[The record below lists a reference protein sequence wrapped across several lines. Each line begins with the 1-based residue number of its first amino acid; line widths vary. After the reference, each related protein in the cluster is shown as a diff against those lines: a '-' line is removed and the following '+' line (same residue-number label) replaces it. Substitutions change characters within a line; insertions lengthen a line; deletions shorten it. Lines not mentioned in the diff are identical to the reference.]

1 VTDFRNPHITGFL
14 VPPLVTSVDVRS
26 DGAIVAMLD
35 RPPSELW
42 VSIFRRE
49 VAGLQGAMG
58 IADIRIEGAEI
69 LFFGSLADARGLAN
83 KVRELVDRITKMRFD
98 ERAARQDAEF
108 TDGTGGAQTSF
119 DRND

>member
-1 VTDFRNPHITGFL
+1 VTDFQNPRITGFL
-14 VPPLVTSVDVRS
+14 VPRLVKSVDVRS

-49 VAGLQGAMG
+49 VAELVGAMN
-58 IADIRIEGAEI
+58 IAEIRIEGAEI
-69 LFFGSLADARGLAN
+69 LFFGSIADARGLAN
-83 KVRELVDRITKMRFD
+83 DIRELVDRITKVRFD
-98 ERAARQDAEF
+98 ERTARQDAEY
-108 TDGTGGAQTSF
+108 TDGTGGAETSF